1 MSDPYL
7 CGKIPKI
14 EARIDALE
22 EAMLDISSDGIVRY
36 SFDSGQTNQS
46 VEKMSLKDAQAVL
59 DSLYTRR
66 DTLRQRCGLDSSSF
80 NAGPAY

>member
-7 CGKIPKI
+7 CGKLTKI
-14 EARIDALE
+14 ESRIDALE

-46 VEKMSLKDAQAVL
+46 VEKMPLKDAQAVL

-66 DTLRQRCGLDSSSF
+66 DTLRQRCGLDTAVF